1 MRCLTPERS
10 LTKYWASIFCLALTL
25 VFLAVSGCA
34 GDRYT
39 AHEDLIKGHVTD
51 FYLHLGSHKIP
62 QAVSENERIEA
73 VAQKSEERLLR
84 KVGQLSQAERREEW
98 KLITTAKQTAAENWL
113 ALARYFTQRKDY
125 DQARGTYRRVIETY
139 EGRPYQSYVEQA
151 KRGIRDIDTILNPT
165 EPVLPHGKPRE

>member
-1 MRCLTPERS
+1 MCHPTPKRS
-10 LTKYWASIFCLALTL
+10 SMK
-25 VFLAVSGCA
+25 FLSLKFVVVGAFFFLMASGCA
-34 GDRYT
+34 SDRYEV
-39 AHEDLIKGHVTD
+39 HEGVIKEHVEK

-62 QAVSENERIEA
+62 QAISENERIEA

-98 KLITTAKQTAAENWL
+98 MVITTAKQTAAENWL

-125 DQARGTYRRVIETY
+125 DQAQGTYRRVIETY
-139 EGRPYQSYVEQA
+139 EGGPYQSYVEQA

-165 EPVLPHGKPRE
+165 EPVPPNGKPRE